1 MKGTKLQ
8 IGDYVFIKSLYG
20 GYHTTL
26 IKIAAVHQGKVGYHN
41 VPNKLNWVRI
51 GMLEPI
57 PLTSEILEKIGFDRV
72 PQSDCSN
79 PYYWEFNEYEEETN
93 ALLYHIKA
101 YSNPFRGMD
110 IFIDNFGDC
119 ATLSFT
125 KQMESLHELQQALRL
140 CGIDKLAD
148 NLKVEEKL

>member
-1 MKGTKLQ
+1 MKGIKLQ
-8 IGDYVFIKSLYG
+8 LGDYVLIKSLSG

-51 GMLEPI
+51 GLLEPI
-57 PLTSEILEKIGFDRV
+57 LLTSEILEKIGFNKV
-72 PQSDCSN
+72 PQPGCSN
-79 PYYWEFNEYEEETN
+79 SYYWEFTKYEEETN
-93 ALLYHIKA
+93 ELLYLIKA
-101 YSNPFRGMD
+101 YSTPFRGMS

-119 ATLSFT
+119 ETLSFN

-140 CGIDKLAD
+140 CGLDELAD
-148 NLKVEEKL
+148 NLKVEK

>member
-51 GMLEPI
+51 GLLEPI
-57 PLTSEILEKIGFDRV
+57 PLTSEILEKNGFKHSATEED
-72 PQSDCSN
+72 SDYFDN
-79 PYYWEFNEYEEETN
+79 REGDLYYCLNRTADGYM
-93 ALLYHIKA
+93 
-101 YSNPFRGMD
+101 SC
-110 IFIDNFGDC
+110 IDV
-119 ATLSFT
+119 AHSFT
-125 KQMESLHELQQALRL
+125 ISGLIKYVHELQHILRL
-140 CGIDKLAD
+140 CNLDKLAD
-148 NLKVEEKL
+148 NLKMEERL

>member
-51 GMLEPI
+51 GLLEPI
-57 PLTSEILEKIGFDRV
+57 PLTSEILEKNGFDKV
-72 PQSDCSN
+72 PQSGCLN
-79 PYYWEFNEYEEETN
+79 PYYWEFKEYEEETD

-101 YSNPFRGMD
+101 YRNPFRGMY
-110 IFIDNFGDC
+110 IFIENFGDC
-119 ATLSFT
+119 GTLSFN

-148 NLKVEEKL
+148 NLKMEERL